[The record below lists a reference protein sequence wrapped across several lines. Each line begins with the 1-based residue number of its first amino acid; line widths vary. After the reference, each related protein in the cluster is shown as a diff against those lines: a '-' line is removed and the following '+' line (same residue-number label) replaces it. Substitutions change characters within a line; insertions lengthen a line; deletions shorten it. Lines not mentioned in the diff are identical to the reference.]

1 MYQGSHSRRKKHSRI
16 RMNKLAI
23 LFIAVVMLIGAALR
37 LVGRGGMERIKCA
50 NCRKQR
56 WGKRYAVKEVKHG

>member
-1 MYQGSHSRRKKHSRI
+1 MKDEKT
-16 RMNKLAI
+16 LELCPECAET
-23 LFIAVVMLIGAALR
+23 IGAALR

-56 WGKRYAVKEVKHG
+56 WGRRYAVKGAKHG

>member
-1 MYQGSHSRRKKHSRI
+1 MKDEKT
-16 RMNKLAI
+16 LELCPECAET
-23 LFIAVVMLIGAALR
+23 IGAALR

-56 WGKRYAVKEVKHG
+56 WGRRYAVREVKHG